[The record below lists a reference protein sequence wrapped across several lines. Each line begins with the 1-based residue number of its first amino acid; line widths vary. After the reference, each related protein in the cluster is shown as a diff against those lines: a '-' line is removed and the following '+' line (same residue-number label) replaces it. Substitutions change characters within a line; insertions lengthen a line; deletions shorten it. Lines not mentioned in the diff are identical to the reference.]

1 VFLNFFFLIVELVYK
16 KKGLILKIL
25 IVAVKKKINILVF
38 GRELGKENWSLG
50 IYVALYFYFFQI
62 LSLFNLIFSLDSK
75 SL

>member
-1 VFLNFFFLIVELVYK
+1 
-16 KKGLILKIL
+16 LKIL
-25 IVAVKKKINILVF
+25 IVAVKKKKKINILVF
-38 GRELGKENWSLG
+38 GQELGKENWSLG